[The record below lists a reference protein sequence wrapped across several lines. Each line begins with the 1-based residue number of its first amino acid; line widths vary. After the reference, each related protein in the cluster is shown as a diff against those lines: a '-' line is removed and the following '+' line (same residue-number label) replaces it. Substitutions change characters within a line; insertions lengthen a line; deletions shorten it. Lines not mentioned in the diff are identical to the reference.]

1 MTKKLSMSRIKLPEN
16 LSDFTA
22 IYIQK
27 PISSIIEELFATK
40 NELKAIKIYNKKQAK
55 YDINLMKEELKRLKT
70 IEKKYNQI
78 LHFAVSDDQV
88 LVSPQ
93 QTNTNKRRGR
103 PRKQTA
109 ILNDI
114 RNHLII
120 LVSKFQT
127 IRTAVINKIFVLS
140 INIHH

>member
-40 NELKAIKIYNKKQAK
+40 NELKAIKIDNKKQAK

-103 PRKQTA
+103 PRKTDSNPQ
-109 ILNDI
+109 
-114 RNHLII
+114 
-120 LVSKFQT
+120 
-127 IRTAVINKIFVLS
+127 
-140 INIHH
+140 